1 VLVVATDLPLLT
13 ADLVL
18 ALVAWP
24 EADAVVPRSADGAH
38 PLCALYA
45 RDPVLPLARA
55 NLASGSLALS
65 ALLAAVQTAWLEGPD
80 LALVDPDGLALFHAN
95 GPEDLAHAEALL
107 AMPSRRAP

>member
-1 VLVVATDLPLLT
+1 MRWCPAAPTVPIRCVLSTRVTPCF
-13 ADLVL
+13 
-18 ALVAWP
+18 
-24 EADAVVPRSADGAH
+24 RSH
-38 PLCALYA
+38 A
-45 RDPVLPLARA
+45 RT
-55 NLASGSLALS
+55 SGSLALS